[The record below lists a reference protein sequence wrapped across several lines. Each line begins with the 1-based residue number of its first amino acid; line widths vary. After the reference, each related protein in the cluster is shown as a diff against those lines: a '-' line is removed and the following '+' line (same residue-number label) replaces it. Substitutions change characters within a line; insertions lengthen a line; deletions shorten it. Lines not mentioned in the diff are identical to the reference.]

1 MRFQSLFSAAVIA
14 AVVGTSISA
23 IALPASAAP
32 QAEVFTPKQVDIDPG
47 GAAPKKAWTYPEA
60 APAAR
65 AQSRAAVTS
74 APGMYGGIGNLGKY
88 SFQEFNV
95 FGPDTVVGVNLGTGN
110 LYIRTIERAL
120 NGPGVPATLQ
130 RVYNSN
136 DDTYGDLGTWKTD
149 LRLAGLGVGAD
160 SVNYFDGTGAS
171 GRFTKSGSAWTPPP
185 GMGVSLKQSGS
196 NWIVSYNK
204 SGDQLT
210 FNSSGWLTKRTD
222 RNGTGVTYG
231 YNSGGQLIA
240 ITDATGKR
248 IGIEYAN
255 GGSTIDTVG
264 DGSGR
269 LVTYNLDPFSDTLT
283 EAGAWRMTSDNVG
296 RLSTLTLDSRTLTF
310 TYAGG
315 NRQIAS
321 VALSSNGSAF
331 AKTSFAYGDGTTTI
345 TDPRG
350 KASSVTWDDQWRVSK
365 TTDQLGR
372 SRAQDWTPNS
382 DVLTSTDNAGG
393 IKEATYD
400 SLNNQTTT
408 KLPTGAGTQAIYS
421 LNSECGSAQSGLPYL
436 AKCQVD
442 DAGNRTAMTYDS
454 VGNLTKTANTT
465 GSSDTTMRETT
476 YEVAG
481 GSRCG
486 GYAGQVCSTKDGKGA
501 TTSYSY
507 TGGNLT
513 KVTPPS
519 PLGSTSYAYETLG
532 RATSVTDGTGATT
545 KYAYDS
551 ADNVVTETYASGQT
565 VTNTYDRF
573 RGVKTQS
580 DSGSSTTIT
589 FTRNALGLETP
600 RQVVTPSGS
609 GLAASV
615 NATYDAMGNLLTHSD
630 GSLALSYAYDSA
642 NQLSSVAEP
651 AASCPAD
658 LDASAT
664 GCIRFGYDSNGT
676 EVRRVMPYG
685 AEQNIKRDAA
695 SRVTRITGTDKTGQ
709 PVVDIGYSFQNAGKD
724 RSMVQTRTSY
734 KEAGVTAGAV
744 TSYTYDSNN
753 RLTGAT
759 ERSGST
765 ATASWTYSYD
775 VNGNR
780 LSQTRSGSTGSAQG
794 TTSYGYNA
802 VNELTSATGSTST
815 WTYDKNGSLTQNGL
829 TGAKSTYG
837 DRTQVQANGSTTYAS
852 VGQGNTLQLRA
863 GSVQKL
869 DSALGNVRTSNMSVL
884 RTPNGA
890 PLGYRSG
897 GVTHYFMSDM
907 VGSVVGVVS
916 ATATFEGG
924 YSYTP
929 YGETRSSTA
938 TSAISGN
945 IFQYAG
951 GEKDGALYKFGARYY
966 DPGLGRFTQVD
977 PSGQEANPYLYSKG
991 NPINFTD
998 TNGLA
1003 SAAAVI
1009 GVVAVNALTAL
1020 ISGIFCAALPLVG
1033 CVLAGAVYGAIS
1045 GGITG
1050 GVLAADAGGSPAA
1063 VRAAFLQGAA
1073 IGGFSGAIAPFAGR
1087 IASAIVA
1094 ATRG

>member
-1 MRFQSLFSAAVIA
+1 MFSAAAIA
-14 AVVGTSISA
+14 AVIGVSISV
-23 IALPASAAP
+23 IASPASAAP
-32 QAEVFTPKQVDIDPG
+32 HAEIFTPKQIDIDPG
-47 GAAPKKAWTYPEA
+47 GAAPTKAWTYPEA

-65 AQSRAAVTS
+65 VQSRAAAAS

-136 DDTYGDLGTWKTD
+136 DDTSGDLGTWKTD
-149 LRLAGLGVGAD
+149 LRLAGLGLASSSD
-160 SVNYFDGTGAS
+160 SVNFFDGTGAS
-171 GRFTKSGSAWTPPP
+171 GRFTKSGSSWTPPP
-185 GMGVSLKQSGS
+185 GMGISLKQSGS
-196 NWIVSYNK
+196 DWIVTYNK

-222 RNGTGVTYG
+222 RNGTGVAYG
-231 YNSGGQLIA
+231 YNPGGQLIA

-255 GGSTIDTVG
+255 GGSTIDTVF
-264 DGSGR
+264 DSSYR
-269 LVTYNLDPFSDTLT
+269 LITYNTDPFSQTLT
-283 EAGAWRMTSDNVG
+283 EAGSWRMTSDNAG
-296 RLSTLTLDSRTLTF
+296 RLSTLTLGGRTLTF
-310 TYAGG
+310 TYNGG
-315 NRQIAS
+315 VRQIAS
-321 VALSSNGSAF
+321 VTLSESGNTF

-350 KASSVTWDDQWRVSK
+350 KTSSVTWDDQWRVTK
-365 TTDQLGR
+365 TTDQIGR

-382 DVLTSTDNAGG
+382 DVLTTTDNAGG

-408 KLPTGAGTQAIYS
+408 KLPTGAGAQAVYS

-436 AKCQVD
+436 AKCQID

-465 GSSDTTMRETT
+465 GSSNTTLRETT

-501 TTSYSY
+501 MTSYTY
-507 TGGNLT
+507 TAGNLT

-519 PLGSTSYAYETLG
+519 PLGSTSYAYDTLG
-532 RATSVTDGTGATT
+532 RATSVIDGTGATT

-551 ADNVVTETYASGQT
+551 DDNIVTETYANGQKI
-565 VTNTYDRF
+565 TNTYDSF
-573 RGVKTQS
+573 RGTKTQT
-580 DSGSSTTIT
+580 DSGTATTIT
-589 FTRNALGLETP
+589 FARNALGLETK
-600 RQVVTPSGS
+600 RQVATPSGS
-609 GLAASV
+609 GLSASV
-615 NATYDAMGNLLTHSD
+615 VATYDPMGNLLTHND
-630 GSLALSYAYDSA
+630 GSLSLSYAYDAA
-642 NQLSSVAEP
+642 NQLVSVAEP

-664 GCIRFGYDSNGT
+664 GCIRFAYDSNGT
-676 EVRRVMPYG
+676 EIRRVMPYG

-695 SRVTRITGTDKTGQ
+695 SRITRVTGTDKTGQ

-734 KEAGVTAGAV
+734 KEVGVTAGAV
-744 TSYTYDSNN
+744 TSYAYDSNN

-759 ERSGST
+759 ERSGSSV
-765 ATASWTYSYD
+765 TASWAFSYD

-780 LSQTRSGSTGSAQG
+780 LSQTRAGSTGASQG
-794 TTSYGYNA
+794 TISYGYNA
-802 VNELTSATGSTST
+802 VNELISATGSTST

-869 DSALGNVRTSNMSVL
+869 DSALGNVRTSTMSVL
-884 RTPNGA
+884 RAPNGVA
-890 PLGYRSG
+890 LGYRAG
-897 GVTHYFMSDM
+897 GATHYFMNDM
-907 VGSVVGVVS
+907 IGSVVGVVS
-916 ATATFEGG
+916 ATAQFEGG

-929 YGETRSSTA
+929 YGETRSSSA
-938 TSAISGN
+938 TSAISTN
-945 IFQYAG
+945 VYQYAG
-951 GEKDGALYKFGARYY
+951 GEKEGPLYKFGARYY
-966 DPGLGRFTQVD
+966 DPNLGRFTQVD
-977 PSGQEANPYLYSKG
+977 PSGQESNPYLYSNA
-991 NPINFTD
+991 NPINFSD
-998 TNGLA
+998 TNGLLSA
-1003 SAAAVI
+1003 AGVIGAAAV
-1009 GVVAVNALTAL
+1009 AALTTL
-1020 ISGIFCAALPLVG
+1020 ISGIFCAALPLIG
-1033 CVLAGAVYGAIS
+1033 CVAAGAVYGAIG
-1045 GGITG
+1045 GGISAG
-1050 GVLAADAGGSPAA
+1050 ILAADSGASAAGVQS
-1063 VRAAFLQGAA
+1063 AFLRGAA
-1073 IGGFSGAIAPFAGR
+1073 LGSIAGALRPFLSQIAN
-1087 IASAIVA
+1087 AIVN